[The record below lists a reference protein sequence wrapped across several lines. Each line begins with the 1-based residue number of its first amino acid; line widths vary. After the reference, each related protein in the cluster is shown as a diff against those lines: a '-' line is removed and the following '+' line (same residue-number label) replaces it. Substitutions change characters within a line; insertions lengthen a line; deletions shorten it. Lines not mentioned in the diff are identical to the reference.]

1 MEHRRIT
8 WHATIALGAV
18 VLLFLS
24 VACSNKPK
32 VSKEVLNRTEMPRL
46 RADSITTLISDSG
59 VTRYRITA
67 PVWEVFDKTDEP
79 YWDFPEGLH
88 LESFDAQFNTAAE
101 ISCRHAIYYQQ
112 RKLWQ
117 LDDSVRAMN
126 YEGNHFATQ
135 QLFWDQN
142 AERIYSDSLIVID
155 QTDKQIVGE
164 GFESNQT
171 MTRYTIRNTR
181 GIFPVDSEE

>member
-1 MEHRRIT
+1 MVHKRIT
-8 WHATIALGAV
+8 LQTTIALGAV

-32 VSKEVLNRTEMPRL
+32 VSNEVVNPTATPRL

-67 PVWEVFDKTDEP
+67 KTWKVFDKVDEP
-79 YWDFPEGLH
+79 YWDFPNGLH
-88 LESFDAQFNTAAE
+88 LESFDSKFNIAAE
-101 ISCRHAIYYQQ
+101 ISCRRAIYYER

-126 YEGNHFATQ
+126 YEGNRFATQ

-181 GIFPVDSEE
+181 GIFPIDSEE

>member
-1 MEHRRIT
+1 M
-8 WHATIALGAV
+8 
-18 VLLFLS
+18 LFLF
-24 VACSNKPK
+24 VACNNKPQ
-32 VSKEVLNRTEMPRL
+32 VSNEVVNRTETPSL
-46 RADSITTLISDSG
+46 YANSITTLISDSG
-59 VTRYRITA
+59 ITRYRITA
-67 PVWEVFDKTDEP
+67 ATWKVFDKVEDP

-101 ISCRHAIYYQQ
+101 ISCKRAVYYEE

-117 LDDSVRAMN
+117 LDDSVRAKN
-126 YEGNHFATQ
+126 YEGNRFATQ

-142 AERIYSDSLIVID
+142 TERIYSDSLIVID
-155 QTDKQIVGE
+155 QIDKQIVGE